1 MFIFTY
7 HRDIGLSKTLI
18 NSAMKKVL
26 YLLKDSLKLFIIFVL
41 TTTLSVDHEESKET
55 CLALDI

>member
-1 MFIFTY
+1 
-7 HRDIGLSKTLI
+7 
-18 NSAMKKVL
+18 MKKVL